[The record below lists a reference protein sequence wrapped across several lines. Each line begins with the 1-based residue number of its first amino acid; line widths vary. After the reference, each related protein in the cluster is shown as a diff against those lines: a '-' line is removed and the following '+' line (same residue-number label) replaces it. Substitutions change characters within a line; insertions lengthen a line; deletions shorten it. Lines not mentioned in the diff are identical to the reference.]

1 MSSDSPS
8 HEQLQFLPGQ
18 WLDVHIHG
26 LQQAGGF
33 TITSA
38 PKEAQPGTGSETGSR
53 DGYLELA
60 VQKSPRNPPAAWL
73 WRPETEILGCDLH
86 VRVGGSFV
94 WPPPGLDP
102 TSITRA
108 VFVAGGVGINPL
120 VSISSHLHQNPEL
133 RPSVLNFL
141 YTTRHPSSKDLS
153 SVLFFSRLNSQFDGG
168 SSPSRT
174 LQLFLTRLPDNTK
187 DRLLHSAD
195 DANPFS
201 GGINF
206 RRISSQD
213 LLAAL
218 GPQSERRGVVAYV
231 CGVPAMTDEFVDVL
245 RSAEGMDVERVLCE
259 KWW

>member
-1 MSSDSPS
+1 M
-8 HEQLQFLPGQ
+8 
-18 WLDVHIHG
+18 HIHG

-108 VFVAGGVGINPL
+108 VFVAGGVGIKSVALLPKL
-120 VSISSHLHQNPEL
+120 VCSM
-133 RPSVLNFL
+133 V
-141 YTTRHPSSKDLS
+141 Y
-153 SVLFFSRLNSQFDGG
+153 LFFYRFINLSNVNLLRSTPKPRITAFCAQLSLHNKASFIERLVFCA
-168 SSPSRT
+168 
-174 LQLFLTRLPDNTK
+174 
-187 DRLLHSAD
+187 LLLAPKF
-195 DANPFS
+195 A
-201 GGINF
+201 IR
-206 RRISSQD
+206 RRI
-213 LLAAL
+213 
-218 GPQSERRGVVAYV
+218 
-231 CGVPAMTDEFVDVL
+231 F
-245 RSAEGMDVERVLCE
+245 AE
-259 KWW
+259 